1 MSSPNNEEK
10 KDNEE
15 EQGKEE
21 QPEEKAEEE
30 NFEVL
35 QRGVAGGGEEAGETK
50 EVGTPPGAPGVNPI
64 EVDAEF
70 IRRILMAP
78 GDTRRM
84 LVNQWISAHAWWNQ
98 VILNLG
104 ITVFDLGLSIVG
116 RKKLSAGED
125 IVAWAS
131 DPNNVVRDITN
142 YIYELSKF
150 VDEYEKYQELQK
162 TVASCEAYGRL
173 LELQVERIVQRYHE
187 LLAFARY
194 LQNLLRLALKVMP
207 RSSLEKFALLIPLN
221 APPELVEEVKK
232 ELEEGQQ

>member
-1 MSSPNNEEK
+1 MSSPSDEEK

-15 EQGKEE
+15 KKGKEE
-21 QPEEKAEEE
+21 QPEKKAGEE

-35 QRGVAGGGEEAGETK
+35 QRGATGGGEGTGEAKEAGA
-50 EVGTPPGAPGVNPI
+50 PPRAPGVNPI

-78 GDTRRM
+78 GDTRRT
-84 LVNQWISAHAWWNQ
+84 LVSQWISAHAWWNQ
-98 VILNLG
+98 AILNLG
-104 ITVFDLGLSIVG
+104 VTVFDLGLSIVG

-131 DPNNVVRDITN
+131 DPNNIVKDIVN
-142 YIYELSKF
+142 YIYDLSKF
-150 VDEYEKYQELQK
+150 VDEYERYQELQK
-162 TVASCEAYGRL
+162 TMASCEAYGRL
-173 LELQVERIVQRYHE
+173 LELQVERIVQRYNE
-187 LLAFARY
+187 LLGFARY

-221 APPELVEEVKK
+221 APPELVEEVRK
-232 ELEEGQQ
+232 ELGEGQQ

>member
-1 MSSPNNEEK
+1 MSSPSDEERRNDEEK
-10 KDNEE
+10 EGE
-15 EQGKEE
+15 GK
-21 QPEEKAEEE
+21 QPERKDEGEE

-35 QRGVAGGGEEAGETK
+35 QRGAVGGGEEAGEAK
-50 EVGTPPGAPGVNPI
+50 AAGAPPGAAGVNPI

-78 GDTRRM
+78 GDTRRT
-84 LVNQWISAHAWWNQ
+84 LVSQWISAHAYWNQ
-98 VILNLG
+98 AILNLG

-131 DPNNVVRDITN
+131 DPNNVVRDIVN
-142 YIYELSKF
+142 YIYKLAEF

-173 LELQVERIVQRYHE
+173 LELQVERIVQKYNE
-187 LLAFARY
+187 LLGFAKY

-207 RSSLEKFALLIPLN
+207 RSALEKFALLIPLN
-221 APPELVEEVKK
+221 APPELVEEIKK
-232 ELEEGQQ
+232 ELGEE